1 LKRREFVTVSAIL
14 ALLTT
19 GSSTPAALA
28 AAKTTTKPVRPAA
41 KKPTAAKK
49 PAAAKSKGTPY
60 PAIRLP
66 EEPPPQWKHYAL
78 RTTIALKNTD
88 GKARLWLPLM
98 QYRDTAWERSFGH
111 RWQGNYATAGVYRD
125 PVADMEVFYAE
136 WPEDAAEPK
145 LEIVSP
151 FAVQNRQFD
160 ITRRGEIAERTEI
173 LRHCLQP
180 ATQMPIDGIVRRT
193 AEQAIGRI
201 KDPLAQAK
209 AIYDWVVENTVYDP
223 QAQNFGHT
231 NIARLLEDGRPAG
244 RSVEISLLFVGLC
257 RAIGI
262 PARPVFGLRMDRS
275 RLFASLGVRSE
286 LNASRHCRAEFY
298 SPGYGWVPVN
308 PSDIRQAILDE
319 GLSPH
324 DPHLTA
330 LKKLLFGFWEMNW
343 IAFNTA
349 QDVRLQ
355 ESAGGP
361 LPFLVG
367 PVIETRA
374 GRFDALADAGFDYSV
389 WAQRTGDDDG
399 KEPSDHPGRDSLSP

>member
-1 LKRREFVTVSAIL
+1 MKRREFVTASAIL
-14 ALLTT
+14 ALLA
-19 GSSTPAALA
+19 GSSPPAAP
-28 AAKTTTKPVRPAA
+28 AAKTTAKPVRPVA
-41 KKPTAAKK
+41 KKPTAAK
-49 PAAAKSKGTPY
+49 PAPVSAKTERTPY
-60 PAIRLP
+60 RAIRLP

-88 GKARLWLPLM
+88 GKARLWLPLI

-111 RWQGNYATAGVYRD
+111 LWQGNYATAGVYRD
-125 PVADMEVFYAE
+125 PVADMEVFYAD
-136 WPEDAAEPK
+136 WPEDATEPR

-151 FAVQNRQFD
+151 FAVQDRQFD
-160 ITRRGEIAERTEI
+160 ITRRREIAERTEI

-180 ATQMPIDGIVRRT
+180 ATRMPIDGIVRRT
-193 AEQAIGRI
+193 AERAIGRI

-209 AIYDWVVENTVYDP
+209 ALYDWVVENTVYDP
-223 QAQNFGHT
+223 QAPDSDHT
-231 NIARLLEDGRPAG
+231 SIARLLEDGRPAG

-275 RLFASLGVRSE
+275 RLFASLGVNGE

-308 PSDIRQAILDE
+308 PADVRQAILDE

-324 DPHLTA
+324 APHLTV

-343 IAFNTA
+343 IALNAA

-361 LPFLVG
+361 LPFLAG
-367 PVIETRA
+367 PVVETRA
-374 GRFDALADAGFDYSV
+374 GRFDVSTDTGFDYRV
-389 WAQRTGDDDG
+389 ETQRTG
-399 KEPSDHPGRDSLSP
+399 ERL